1 MLRKPSF
8 AAPLALLLAFTGV
21 QYARGII
28 IDDFSAGELVIDG
41 PATQDQ
47 TGIDPAHVIGGSRRI
62 QLGQFGNGSHIEIA
76 DDLFKFSSAG
86 WGYTTLTYGAVESLG
101 GLDLTQ
107 NGHDRFRIKFGK
119 VTTKY
124 TPMALY
130 VNLFPNSSSNGIQW
144 TAKQEWDGSTFE
156 IPFANFPSTL
166 TTVHKIVFDAFRN
179 QAGTEFEIESIST
192 AGPSLA
198 GDFNRDGAVNAD
210 DVEVWQQQSGM
221 DTRNGSILR
230 VIATADANLDGRVDG
245 ADFLAWQRTVGGQ
258 TTPAI
263 AIPEPASLLTAL
275 ATAFALTPL
284 LRTARRNC

>member
-47 TGIDPAHVIGGSRRI
+47 TGLDPAHVIGGSRRI

-130 VNLFPNSSSNGIQW
+130 VNLSPNSSSNGIQW
-144 TAKQEWDGSTFE
+144 TAKQEWDGNTFE

-166 TTVHKIVFDAFRN
+166 TTVQKIVFDAFRN

-210 DVEVWQQQSGM
+210 DLQVWQQQAGVN
-221 DTRNGSILR
+221 TVNGSL
-230 VIATADANLDGRVDG
+230 VAFIATADANLDGRVDG
-245 ADFLAWQRTVGGQ
+245 ADFLTWQRTLGGQ
-258 TTPAI
+258 SAVI
-263 AIPEPASLLTAL
+263 AIPEPASSLAAVLSAL
-275 ATAFALTPL
+275 ALASTLG
-284 LRTARRNC
+284 RRRHGV

>member
-130 VNLFPNSSSNGIQW
+130 VNLSPNSSSNGIQW

-210 DVEVWQQQSGM
+210 DLEVWQQQSGM